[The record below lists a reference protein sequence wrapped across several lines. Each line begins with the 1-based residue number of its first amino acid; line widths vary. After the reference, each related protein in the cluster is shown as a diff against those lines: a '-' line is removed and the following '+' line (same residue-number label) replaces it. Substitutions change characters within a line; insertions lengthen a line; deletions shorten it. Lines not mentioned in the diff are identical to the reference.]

1 MNIRHILTAGGL
13 AVLALGTTANA
24 QVIGGDL
31 NINGSSDDVH
41 FFGGQM
47 RISGEIDGDIFAIS
61 GDGEIDATVNGSLE
75 VFGGDLELHGLVMGD
90 VDLAGGDIEVTA
102 EIRETIN
109 VGGGSLQISGP
120 VHGELNAAG
129 GSVEISS
136 TVGDDA
142 NIAGGYIRL
151 TDASSIAGRTEIIG
165 AEVHLDGRFEGRLS
179 IEAEEVVLSGR
190 FLDEVEVLA
199 EVVRVEAGA
208 EFSAPLRVRGP
219 SEPLI
224 EDGAAIADLSYQ
236 EEGFNFGARHWN
248 KVDFHIDGPIKL
260 MGSPEKFLGATFY
273 GLSFLLGFFAVLL
286 TPRGVNKITQTF
298 RARPIASMVLG
309 FVAVPMSVVAMVML
323 TVLLALTIIGIPL
336 ILLVWPLYPWVM
348 LLGFALGGIVVGDLI
363 FNRSHAERGLGLAMR
378 ALSLLV
384 VLVAVFALSQ
394 IGAIGI
400 PAVFLTW
407 SAGLGAWILSFGN
420 KNQSERLDDSEPPRR
435 DPEPDLDAEA
445 DPA

>member
-13 AVLALGTTANA
+13 AVLTLGSSAGA

-47 RISGEIDGDIFAIS
+47 RINGEIDGDIFAIS
-61 GDGEIDATVNGSLE
+61 GDGEIDATVNGNLE

-129 GSVEISS
+129 GSVEIGS

-142 NIAGGYIRL
+142 HIAGGYIRL
-151 TDASSIAGRTEIIG
+151 TDASSIAGKAEIIG
-165 AEVHLDGRFEGRLS
+165 AEVHMDGRFEGRIS

-190 FLDEVEVLA
+190 FLDEVEILA
-199 EVVRVEAGA
+199 EDVRVAAGA

-219 SEPLI
+219 SEPVI
-224 EDGAAIADLSYQ
+224 EAGAVVPDDSYE

-248 KVDFHIDGPIKL
+248 KVDFQIDGPVRL
-260 MGSPEKFLGATFY
+260 MGSPEKFFGATFY
-273 GLSFLLGFFAVLL
+273 GLSFLLGVFAVLL
-286 TPRGVNKITQTF
+286 TPRGVGKIARTF
-298 RARPIASMVLG
+298 RSRPIASMVLG
-309 FVAVPMSVVAMVML
+309 FVAIPMSIVAMVML
-323 TVLLALTIIGIPL
+323 TVLLAITIIGIPL

-348 LLGFALGGIVVGDLI
+348 LLGFAFGGIVIGDLI

-378 ALSLLV
+378 SLSLLL
-384 VLVAVFALSQ
+384 VLVALFALSQ
-394 IGAIGI
+394 VGAIGI
-400 PAVFLTW
+400 PVAFLTW
-407 SAGLGAWILSFGN
+407 AAGLGAWMLSFGN
-420 KNQSERLDDSEPPRR
+420 KNQDETSQRSEPPRR
-435 DPEPDLDAEA
+435 DPEPEIEAEP